1 MCCLQT
7 RKVLDIFRESIT
19 NIMITITT
27 ITTTTITTDT
37 TITTTPLTR
46 IRDVKAAQSK
56 YFTINI
62 IEIRRLWYL
71 FKHYF

>member
-27 ITTTTITTDT
+27 ITSTTI
-37 TITTTPLTR
+37 TTPLTR
-46 IRDVKAAQSK
+46 IWDVKAVQSK